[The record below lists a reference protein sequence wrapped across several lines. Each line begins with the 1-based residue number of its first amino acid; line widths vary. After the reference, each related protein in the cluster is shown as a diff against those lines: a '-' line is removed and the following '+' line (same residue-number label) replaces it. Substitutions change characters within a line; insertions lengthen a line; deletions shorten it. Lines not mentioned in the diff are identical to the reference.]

1 MIERTVG
8 QVLGRNAASSNAY
21 EPLIHAVGTQNQCG
35 IFCDTLPK
43 SRVDHHKIAVD
54 DAALLAS
61 IVAEFSPEIS
71 PA

>member
-8 QVLGRNAASSNAY
+8 KVLGRNAVAANGNK
-21 EPLIHAVGTQNQCG
+21 PLIHAVGAQNQCG
-35 IFCDTLPK
+35 VFCDPPPK
-43 SRVDHHKIAVD
+43 PRVDHHKIAVD

-61 IVAEFSPEIS
+61 IVAEFSPEIF